1 MGTVS
6 PKHCNCHNSTAAHW
20 IDISAPES
28 RSLHLY
34 RTMSVTGAMLAPTD
48 DSSDSDSDDEV
59 LDSASAQV
67 AVPRLDLSKL
77 ISQHAD
83 DDDADIEYGDGAV
96 LKRPQTPPAQSC
108 ALAAANTAASTAKP
122 IRVNLI
128 DAMAEAVDEIEAELQ
143 GRLFVTPASA
153 AASNANATSSSNSPS
168 SNGKMAAA
176 ASNPTVQQ
184 QPVDGGDAFGIAYR
198 PAARL
203 TSSQQQGYSIP
214 SGPAFADE
222 REFETELSSEFA
234 LTPAIAARNDSTIS
248 IPSALRANCNDDD
261 DEFEFD
267 DNCAVVPLAVQKPS
281 TFDGTSATVVD
292 INAVQKHLQSAQ
304 QLSAIDTT
312 DPLALC
318 DTTVSTPA
326 AAETEPVLNLE
337 MLLKGVQSSTDTA
350 SGGLNALD
358 TLKSM
363 YTTADAGAAAD
374 DGSCAEMRENAIVD
388 ATAETN
394 AVKTECIVSQ
404 VIDEGDEDDD
414 VELDVT
420 EPAETAVEVELTEVE
435 QPAHISAAD
444 EWSAIE
450 ALQQQHNQRSA
461 SFNLNS
467 SSSSSTTGD
476 ANDVNTAT
484 AAAVPAS
491 LLRSNIS
498 VKEALKQLRQVD
510 MNSYRA
516 LIVPTEFTSS
526 KGFPLLQ
533 KTPVLRVPNADVQ
546 RDEVFLLA
554 QVHYNPEDTLHQ
566 RMLQTVYRSFTG
578 NSTEICI
585 PNTGTHWDAI
595 GFQGIDPCTDLN
607 RSQGILS
614 ILQVMMFIEQQPEYA
629 AAIHRASAV
638 SGTLGWPFMC
648 VAIGF
653 TKEAVGVLRRGACY
667 TECNAC
673 ADSNNAVMT
682 VLGQLQQAQFHDFNT
697 RCKAAPSV
705 HHAMHLAKT
714 RECILKTPSKL
725 LKAYTQYLSK
735 SSSSSSGGGAS
746 SGSSATTASDSSMLH
761 KKYLSPCDKDS
772 SVSNDGDDNFGSS
785 SSDSVGDT
793 AASVHQRLRAYKV

>member
-1 MGTVS
+1 
-6 PKHCNCHNSTAAHW
+6 
-20 IDISAPES
+20 
-28 RSLHLY
+28 
-34 RTMSVTGAMLAPTD
+34 MSVTGAMLAPTD
-48 DSSDSDSDDEV
+48 DSSDSESDDEV

-77 ISQHAD
+77 ISQHVD
-83 DDDADIEYGDGAV
+83 DDDADIEYGDGAK
-96 LKRPQTPPAQSC
+96 LKRPETPQAQPG

-128 DAMAEAVDEIEAELQ
+128 DAMAEAVEEIEAELQ
-143 GRLFVTPASA
+143 GRLFVAPASA
-153 AASNANATSSSNSPS
+153 AASNANATSFSNSPS
-168 SNGKMAAA
+168 SNGKVAAA

-184 QPVDGGDAFGIAYR
+184 QPVDEGDAFGIAYK
-198 PAARL
+198 PVKRL
-203 TSSQQQGYSIP
+203 TSNQQQGYSIP

-234 LTPAIAARNDSTIS
+234 LTPAIAARNDSKLS
-248 IPSALRANCNDDD
+248 IPSALRTECNDDDD

-267 DNCAVVPLAVQKPS
+267 DNCAVVPLAIQKPS

-292 INAVQKHLQSAQ
+292 INAVQDHLQTAQ

-326 AAETEPVLNLE
+326 AAETEPTFDLE
-337 MLLKGVQSSTDTA
+337 MLLKGVQSSTDCA
-350 SGGLNALD
+350 SGGSNALD

-363 YTTADAGAAAD
+363 YDSTAVASGVAD
-374 DGSCAEMRENAIVD
+374 DDSCTSAKENAIVD

-394 AVKTECIVSQ
+394 AVKTECIISK
-404 VIDEGDEDDD
+404 VIDEGDEDDV
-414 VELDVT
+414 VEPDET
-420 EPAETAVEVELTEVE
+420 EPVETAVEVSLTEVE
-435 QPAHISAAD
+435 QPEQISAAD
-444 EWSAIE
+444 EWNAIE

-467 SSSSSTTGD
+467 SSSSSATTV
-476 ANDVNTAT
+476 NDVDT
-484 AAAVPAS
+484 AVPAS

-526 KGFPLLQ
+526 KGFTLLQ

-554 QVHYNPEDTLHQ
+554 QVHYNSEDTLHQ

-578 NSTEICI
+578 NSSEICI

-629 AAIHRASAV
+629 ATIHRASAV

-673 ADSNNAVMT
+673 SDTNNAVMT

-705 HHAMHLAKT
+705 HHAIHLAKT
-714 RECILKTPSKL
+714 RECILKAPSKL
-725 LKAYTQYLSK
+725 LKAYAQYLST

-746 SGSSATTASDSSMLH
+746 SGSSATTASDSSKFH
-761 KKYLSPCDKDS
+761 KYLSPCDKDS
-772 SVSNDGDDNFGSS
+772 SISNDGNDHFGSS

>member
-1 MGTVS
+1 VAV
-6 PKHCNCHNSTAAHW
+6 TA
-20 IDISAPES
+20 ETQ
-28 RSLHLY
+28 RMRLLSLLCY
-34 RTMSVTGAMLAPTD
+34 VCTMSVTGTMLAPTD
-48 DSSDSDSDDEV
+48 DSSDSESDDE
-59 LDSASAQV
+59 LLHTASAQA

-96 LKRPQTPPAQSC
+96 LKRSEPLPAKAA
-108 ALAAANTAASTAKP
+108 ALAAANTAVSTATP
-122 IRVNLI
+122 NPRVNLI
-128 DAMAEAVDEIEAELQ
+128 DAMAEAVEEIEAELQ
-143 GRLFVTPASA
+143 GRLFVTPPSA
-153 AASNANATSSSNSPS
+153 AASNANTTSFSKALSSND
-168 SNGKMAAA
+168 KMAAA

-184 QPVDGGDAFGIAYR
+184 QPVDDGDAFGIAYR
-198 PAARL
+198 PVARL

-222 REFETELSSEFA
+222 REFETELSGEFA
-234 LTPAIAARNDSTIS
+234 LTSATAARNDSKIS
-248 IPSALRANCNDDD
+248 IPTALRNDCNDDD
-261 DEFEFD
+261 DEFDFD
-267 DNCAVVPLAVQKPS
+267 DNCAVVSLAVQQQS
-281 TFDGTSATVVD
+281 TFDGTAATVVD
-292 INAVQKHLQSAQ
+292 INAVQQHLQTAE
-304 QLSAIDTT
+304 QLSAIDAT

-318 DTTVSTPA
+318 DTTASIADAVEAEPA
-326 AAETEPVLNLE
+326 FNLE
-337 MLLKGVQSSTDTA
+337 MLLKGVKSSSTTGT
-350 SGGLNALD
+350 SGSLNALD

-363 YTTADAGAAAD
+363 YATTTDASDAAAN
-374 DGSCAEMRENAIVD
+374 SCTAVNEKAIVD

-404 VIDEGDEDDD
+404 VIDEGDEDDIEVD
-414 VELDVT
+414 ETEPFETAIEVEVT
-420 EPAETAVEVELTEVE
+420 ELE
-435 QPAHISAAD
+435 QPEPISAAD

-450 ALQQQHNQRSA
+450 ALQQQQNQRSA

-467 SSSSSTTGD
+467 SSSGSTKVM
-476 ANDVNTAT
+476 NDVNTA
-484 AAAVPAS
+484 AAAGVSAS

-510 MNSYRA
+510 MSSYRA
-516 LIVPTEFTSS
+516 LIVPTEFSSS
-526 KGFPLLQ
+526 KGFTLLQ
-533 KTPVLRVPNADVQ
+533 KIPVLRLPNADVQ

-566 RMLQTVYRSFTG
+566 RLLQTVYRAFTG

-585 PNTGTHWDAI
+585 PNTGTHWEAI

-638 SGTLGWPFMC
+638 NGVLGWPFMC

-673 ADSNNAVMT
+673 SDSNNAVMT
-682 VLGQLQQAQFHDFNT
+682 VLAQIQQAQFHDFNT

-705 HHAMHLAKT
+705 HHAIHLAKT
-714 RECILKTPSKL
+714 RECILKAPNKL
-725 LKAYTQYLSK
+725 LKAYSQYLSK
-735 SSSSSSGGGAS
+735 SSSSRSGGGAG
-746 SGSSATTASDSSMLH
+746 SGSSATTATDSSLVN
-761 KKYLSPCDKDS
+761 KYLSPCDKDS
-772 SVSNDGDDNFGSS
+772 SVSNDNDNFGSS
-785 SSDSVGDT
+785 SDGGIANT
-793 AASVHQRLRAYKV
+793 AAPVHQRLRAYKV